1 MIIRKSEVTT
11 MPQQDIE
18 PSRYEFVES
27 LMLERK
33 GLLDSF
39 SVEGRTSDG
48 TTGDKNGI
56 ILVQDNQIFITP
68 PLPGGA
74 PARISAI
81 HPVVLK
87 INWKTVTEPTEV
99 TKSDYITWEICEK
112 PQYEITVSPDKLKVH
127 FTLYRAEK
135 YAWNLVN
142 CPAAFEAVVRAQPNP
157 AVLLSTLTIEQIIS
171 SLDNRFILRSL
182 NIPALYAELEN
193 PTYLPVCI
201 AEGRAPLPGKEA
213 RLEFLLPEH
222 TLEGNRMLGGQESP
236 AQKPAEPLE
245 YLRFPGAPFTFA
257 GEVFARKL
265 PPEEG
270 IPGLDTDG
278 RVLPPPPPQDIYF
291 AAGNHAKLL
300 PCGNIV
306 ANHTGRPRICGGS
319 GSIRICD
326 FPPLCLLTREMT
338 EPAGDVMFAGDIIVP
353 GDLEGSVR
361 IEALGNVYVYGDIRQ
376 STIIATGSIY
386 VSGQVTGSG
395 LYAGYAG
402 VQQHRLHSLAGLLR
416 IEVDGLREAARQLA
430 KNVESRQQSVNY
442 GLVVMLLLEDK
453 YNHLDSLI
461 RDLEATLSRMNGEFG
476 SGTDPLRHMLEVFT
490 HPGQFTG
497 YITDSVLS
505 SFSRLLL
512 KLGEEIELLEEE
524 HAVINLARSQ
534 GSRLESGGKLLVRD
548 SC

>member
-1 MIIRKSEVTT
+1 
-11 MPQQDIE
+11 MPQQYIE

-39 SVEGRTSDG
+39 SVEGRTSGG
-48 TTGDKNGI
+48 TSGDKNGI

-87 INWKTVTEPTEV
+87 INCKTVTEPTEV
-99 TKSDYITWEICEK
+99 SKTDYITWEICEK

-127 FTLYRAEK
+127 FTLYRTEK

-157 AVLLSTLTIEQIIS
+157 AMLLSTLTIEQIIA
-171 SLDNRFILRSL
+171 SLDNRFVLSNL
-182 NIPALYAELEN
+182 NIPALYAELDN

-201 AEGRAPLPGKEA
+201 AEGRAPLPGRA
-213 RLEFLLPEH
+213 SRLEFMLPEH
-222 TLEGNRMLGGQESP
+222 TLAGNGMLQDRRAQEP
-236 AQKPAEPLE
+236 ADTME

-270 IPGLDTDG
+270 IPGFDTDG
-278 RVLPPPPPQDIYF
+278 SVLPPPPPQDIYF
-291 AAGNHAKLL
+291 AAGEHARLL

-306 ANHTGRPRICGGS
+306 ARQTGRPRICGGN
-319 GSIRICD
+319 GSVRICD
-326 FPPLCLLTREMT
+326 FPPFCLLTREMADT
-338 EPAGDVMFAGDIIVP
+338 AGDVIFAGDIVVP
-353 GDLEGSVR
+353 GDLEGPAR

-395 LYAGYAG
+395 LYAGHAG
-402 VQQHRLHSLAGLLR
+402 VQQHRLHSLASLLR
-416 IEVDGLREAARQLA
+416 TETDELRESARQLA
-430 KNVESRQQSVNY
+430 RNVESRQQSVNY

-453 YNHLDSLI
+453 YSHLESLI
-461 RDLEATLSRMNGEFG
+461 RDLQAALSRMNGKFG
-476 SGTDPLRHMLEVFT
+476 SGTDKLRHMLEVFA

-497 YITDSVLS
+497 CITDSALS

-512 KLGEEIELLEEE
+512 KLGEEIELLQEE
-524 HAVINLARSQ
+524 HAVINLARSHD
-534 GSRLESGGKLLVRD
+534 SRLESGGKLLLRD

>member
-1 MIIRKSEVTT
+1 
-11 MPQQDIE
+11 MPQHYIE

-39 SVEGRTSDG
+39 SVEGRASDG
-48 TTGDKNGI
+48 THGDKNGI

-87 INWKTVTEPTEV
+87 INWTTVTEPTEV
-99 TKSDYITWEICEK
+99 TKADYITWEICEK

-157 AVLLSTLTIEQIIS
+157 ALLLSTLTIEQIIS
-171 SLDNRFILRSL
+171 SLDNRFILRNL

-201 AEGRAPLPGKEA
+201 AEGRAALPGKEA
-213 RLEFLLPEH
+213 RLEFQLPEH
-222 TLEGNRMLGGQESP
+222 TLKGNGMLQGQGSLT
-236 AQKPAEPLE
+236 QKPAEPLE

-291 AAGNHAKLL
+291 AAGNHAQLL
-300 PCGNIV
+300 PCGDIV
-306 ANHTGRPRICGGS
+306 ARHTGRPRICGGD
-319 GSIRICD
+319 GSVRICD
-326 FPPLCLLTREMT
+326 FPPVCLLTRET
-338 EPAGDVMFAGDIIVP
+338 ADPAGDVMFAGDIIVP

-402 VQQHRLHSLAGLLR
+402 VQQHRLHSLAVLLHT
-416 IEVDGLREAARQLA
+416 EADGLREAAHQLA

-453 YNHLDSLI
+453 YSHLHSLI
-461 RDLEATLSRMNGEFG
+461 RDLQAALSRMNGEFG
-476 SGTDPLRHMLEVFT
+476 TGTYQLRHMLEVFA
-490 HPGQFTG
+490 HPGQFAG
-497 YITDSVLS
+497 YITDSVLC

-512 KLGEEIELLEEE
+512 KLGEEIELLQEE
-524 HAVINLARSQ
+524 HTVINLARSQ

>member
-1 MIIRKSEVTT
+1 
-11 MPQQDIE
+11 MPQHYIE

-39 SVEGRTSDG
+39 SVEGRASDG
-48 TTGDKNGI
+48 THGDKNGI

-99 TKSDYITWEICEK
+99 TKADYITWEICEK

-157 AVLLSTLTIEQIIS
+157 AMLLSTLTIEQIIA
-171 SLDNRFILRSL
+171 SLDNRFILRNL

-222 TLEGNRMLGGQESP
+222 TLEGNRMFQGQGAP
-236 AQKPAEPLE
+236 DQKPAEPLE

-270 IPGLDTDG
+270 IPGFDTDG
-278 RVLPPPPPQDIYF
+278 RVLPLP
-291 AAGNHAKLL
+291 AAG
-300 PCGNIV
+300 
-306 ANHTGRPRICGGS
+306 
-319 GSIRICD
+319 
-326 FPPLCLLTREMT
+326 
-338 EPAGDVMFAGDIIVP
+338 
-353 GDLEGSVR
+353 
-361 IEALGNVYVYGDIRQ
+361 Y
-376 STIIATGSIY
+376 
-386 VSGQVTGSG
+386 
-395 LYAGYAG
+395 
-402 VQQHRLHSLAGLLR
+402 LLR
-416 IEVDGLREAARQLA
+416 CR
-430 KNVESRQQSVNY
+430 
-442 GLVVMLLLEDK
+442 
-453 YNHLDSLI
+453 
-461 RDLEATLSRMNGEFG
+461 
-476 SGTDPLRHMLEVFT
+476 
-490 HPGQFTG
+490 
-497 YITDSVLS
+497 
-505 SFSRLLL
+505 
-512 KLGEEIELLEEE
+512 
-524 HAVINLARSQ
+524 
-534 GSRLESGGKLLVRD
+534 
-548 SC
+548 